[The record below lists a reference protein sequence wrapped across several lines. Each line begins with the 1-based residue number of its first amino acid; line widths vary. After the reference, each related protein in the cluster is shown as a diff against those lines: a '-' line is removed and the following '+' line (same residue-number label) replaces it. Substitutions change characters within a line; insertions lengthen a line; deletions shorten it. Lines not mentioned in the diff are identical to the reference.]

1 MDLTALTRRSF
12 LGTSAGIAAAVAV
25 STTPPIVQAN
35 SVRRFA
41 GAVYGRVGSNGISP
55 GTSAAPSRGEVVLL
69 DGTAL
74 EAAHANGR
82 RILAGKSVLLSPDES
97 GEWSVL
103 YAEL

>member
-12 LGTSAGIAAAVAV
+12 LGTAAGIAATVAV
-25 STTPPIVQAN
+25 STIPPILQAN

-41 GAVYGRVGSNGISP
+41 GAVYGRVGRNGISP
-55 GTSAAPSRGEVVLL
+55 GTSDAPSRGEVILL

-74 EAAHANGR
+74 AAAHANGR
-82 RILAGKSVLLSPDES
+82 RILAGTSVLLSPDES